1 MLTRIALVRPARHE
15 TPPLEAAQ
23 QPAEIAG
30 IQPEIA
36 RDIGRGARS
45 IVDEF
50 VKDTH
55 FRERKIALVEAF
67 VKRAAMA
74 CIETVEAAYRL
85 GRSKEIW
92 THHHSLV
99 LSFV

>member
-1 MLTRIALVRPARHE
+1 MTYDVNVSDPVASLEETRQEMTGL
-15 TPPLEAAQ
+15 L
-23 QPAEIAG
+23 
-30 IQPEIA
+30 
-36 RDIGRGARS
+36 
-45 IVDEF
+45 DEF